1 MTKVNIHDNIHHMKI
16 ILLKDVKKIGKK
28 YEIKEVA
35 DGYALNSL
43 IPNNIAVPATASYL
57 KVIESKKK
65 QDSIMKEEFKK
76 AFEYAVAKLPDG
88 KLHISGKV
96 NEKGHLFAGIHED
109 QIIAEFKKETGVI
122 LSTEH
127 FDLEK
132 PLKEIGEHILDLK
145 VEGKEYKLKI
155 IINPLTK

>member
-1 MTKVNIHDNIHHMKI
+1 MKI

-28 YEIKEVA
+28 YEVKEVA

-43 IPNNIAVPATASYL
+43 IPNDIAVPATHSYL
-57 KVIESKKK
+57 KLIEEKKK
-65 QDSIMKEEFKK
+65 QSALMKEDFKK
-76 AFEYAVAKLPDG
+76 AFEYAISKLPGG

-122 LSTEH
+122 LCSEH
-127 FDLEK
+127 FEMEK
-132 PLKEIGEHILDLK
+132 PIKEIGEHMIDLK
-145 VEGKEYKLKI
+145 IEGDKYKLNIVIK
-155 IINPLTK
+155 PE

>member
-1 MTKVNIHDNIHHMKI
+1 MKI

-28 YEIKEVA
+28 YEVKEVA

-43 IPNNIAVPATASYL
+43 IPNDIAVPATHSYL
-57 KVIESKKK
+57 KLIEAKKK
-65 QDSIMKEEFKK
+65 QSALMKEDFKK
-76 AFEYAVAKLPDG
+76 AFEYAISKLPGG

-122 LSTEH
+122 LCSEH
-127 FDLEK
+127 FEMEK
-132 PLKEIGEHILDLK
+132 PLKEIGEHTIDLK
-145 VEGKEYKLKI
+145 IEGDKYKLNIVIK
-155 IINPLTK
+155 PE

>member
-1 MTKVNIHDNIHHMKI
+1 MKI

-28 YEIKEVA
+28 YEVKEVA

-43 IPNNIAVPATASYL
+43 IPNDIAVPATHSYL
-57 KVIESKKK
+57 KLIEAKKK
-65 QDSIMKEEFKK
+65 QRALMKEDFKK
-76 AFEYAVAKLPDG
+76 AFEYAISKLPGG

-122 LSTEH
+122 LCSEH
-127 FDLEK
+127 FEMEK
-132 PLKEIGEHILDLK
+132 PIKEIGEHTMDLK
-145 VEGKEYKLKI
+145 IEGDKYKLNIVIK
-155 IINPLTK
+155 PE